1 MYYFILIEC
10 FDKITDISEVEKR
23 MRAEKE
29 ARNVFVCGK
38 QTNCSFAGVEK
49 FGNDVR
55 VYKVITVGN
64 EILNPVFVNAV

>member
-1 MYYFILIEC
+1 MYF
-10 FDKITDISEVEKR
+10 SEVEKR
-23 MRAEKE
+23 IRAEKE
-29 ARNVFVCGK
+29 ARNVFSGS
-38 QTNCSFAGVEK
+38 QQSNCSFAGVEK